1 MKVIITLL
9 LTLFSFI
16 ACYGQK
22 KDSTLYSFPTEIV
35 YSADWIE
42 VYAFTGEKQ
51 VIYQKENFYFLYQ
64 YRPDGTL
71 QFVSEVETCF
81 IEMISFD
88 DDSITGKVYM
98 IESRV
103 PGFWVSGFRAEYDK
117 QGENIVAVARYKE
130 GKLIRVRKRH
140 KCRRIS
146 KYAK

>member
-1 MKVIITLL
+1 MKVTITFLISL
-9 LTLFSFI
+9 FLTINS
-16 ACYGQK
+16 YGQK
-22 KDSTLYSFPTEIV
+22 EDSTLYNFPTGIV

-64 YRPDGTL
+64 YRQDGTL

-81 IEMISFD
+81 IEMIRFD

-103 PGFWVSGFRAEYDK
+103 PGFRVSGFRAQYDIK
-117 QGENIVAVARYKE
+117 GEKIVAVAKYKH
-130 GKLIRVRKRH
+130 GNLSRVRRRP
-140 KCRRIS
+140 KCPRIS
-146 KYAK
+146 KYA